1 MPSFRHCTLSAIL
14 LALVGC
20 AAQPQPASGF
30 HFVGDPATRQRLPPE
45 GTAVQIA
52 FAYNADIRSGEMN
65 GVIHDIERC
74 YHGAAPAG
82 DVVAL
87 RNCMLLDY
95 TAYNIDQLDG
105 RQLNGAPMAYF
116 RDDTLKARL
125 AQYGP
130 TAQFGSAAEMLA
142 YLKDMH
148 QLINRHLVHDWKTD
162 SGHCVRN
169 VTDPDCAI

>member
-1 MPSFRHCTLSAIL
+1 
-14 LALVGC
+14 
-20 AAQPQPASGF
+20 
-30 HFVGDPATRQRLPPE
+30 
-45 GTAVQIA
+45 
-52 FAYNADIRSGEMN
+52 MN

-116 RDDTLKARL
+116 SDDTLKARL